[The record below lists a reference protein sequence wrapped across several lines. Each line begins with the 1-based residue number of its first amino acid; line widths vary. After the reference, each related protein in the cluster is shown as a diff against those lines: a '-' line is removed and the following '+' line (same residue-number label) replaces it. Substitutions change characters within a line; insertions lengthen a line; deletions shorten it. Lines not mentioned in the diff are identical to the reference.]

1 MKRILINTDNFS
13 LPEKCS
19 RCPFILLNQ
28 YGAYCR
34 LTEYNIDMEL
44 ENSTK
49 HEWCPLKEVEYNE
62 SY

>member
-1 MKRILINTDNFS
+1 MKRILINTDNFL

-19 RCPFILLNQ
+19 RCPFILLEQ

-34 LTEYNIDMEL
+34 LTEYNIDREF
-44 ENSTK
+44 ENGTK
-49 HEWCPLKEVEYNE
+49 HTYCPLKEVEYNE